1 MTFNA
6 KGEEKNWPRIHTIR
20 SCFARVF
27 NSAMEA
33 RHKSSENCSKRT
45 TKVVA
50 GIEQKIVV
58 DLEHFRIE
66 CKQLDFISLHPY
78 MLIFPTIAAK
88 KLRFLII
95 LSCIDKNRLNN
106 QHDIR
111 FTFLDEVA
119 RVRSIRDKRELLK
132 RSTGIDT

>member
-1 MTFNA
+1 
-6 KGEEKNWPRIHTIR
+6 
-20 SCFARVF
+20 
-27 NSAMEA
+27 MEA